1 MRSLRER
8 PKEGE
13 TGGLELR
20 KQIWILTY
28 KLDMILVEQESPVAS
43 EGAEAQEEEG
53 RPTEVHERRNAVLRD
68 RENHQGGRGA
78 GRGPRGQGFPEV

>member
-1 MRSLRER
+1 M
-8 PKEGE
+8 
-13 TGGLELR
+13 
-20 KQIWILTY
+20 
-28 KLDMILVEQESPVAS
+28 AS